1 MAKIIKVFFA
11 KDKILYVCGMLI
23 TKEQQEALVDN
34 YIKAKHSQD
43 EVIGFID
50 GLEALMDLIEKI
62 DKNDFQKIQV
72 NLHTH

>member
-1 MAKIIKVFFA
+1 VFFA
-11 KDKILYVCGMLI
+11 KDKILYVCEMLI

-50 GLEALMDLIEKI
+50 GMIAMLELIEKI
-62 DKNDFQKIQV
+62 NKQ
-72 NLHTH
+72 